1 MDVAST
7 ELISYLE
14 FQLKQIDYQ
23 VLESIWAE
31 TLRYGEDDMSYLV
44 KFIYVLKSYIF
55 SIRTRI
61 F

>member
-1 MDVAST
+1 MDLAGT

-44 KFIYVLKSYIF
+44 KFI
-55 SIRTRI
+55 
-61 F
+61 